1 MIVACN
7 NADRFE
13 AGKFCEVHFLS
24 SPVIILPSTAIMQ
37 EQENDYVLIE
47 VAKGNYIRRKVET
60 VTVNLDSVRVV
71 NGISAGENVVVKGGI
86 YLNR

>member
-1 MIVACN
+1 M
-7 NADRFE
+7 E
-13 AGKFCEVHFLS
+13 A
-24 SPVIILPSTAIMQ
+24 IILPSTAIMQ